1 MTEFSG
7 PSFDQYLIVMGFFV
21 AIFAIFLLLKRIDTL
36 FLINY
41 RIKKRMKVSDV
52 TLLGQGDRAL
62 ILKIDDKDFLFISGK
77 NSGAILT
84 EIKNENNPK
93 VSNIEQAKLETKNK
107 KALEIRS
114 LIEKALSKM
123 KSKFVVNFS
132 LIFIFLLTN
141 SLNAQE
147 ITSGLEALNL

>member
-21 AIFAIFLLLKRIDTL
+21 AIFAIFL
-36 FLINY
+36 F
-41 RIKKRMKVSDV
+41 IKKNRYIISNKLQNQKRMKVSDV

-62 ILKIDDKDFLFISGK
+62 ILKIDEKDFLFISGK

-84 EIKNENNPK
+84 EIKNDNNSK

-107 KALEIRS
+107 KAFEIRS
-114 LIEKALSKM
+114 LIEKRLKNE
-123 KSKFVVNFS
+123 K
-132 LIFIFLLTN
+132 
-141 SLNAQE
+141 
-147 ITSGLEALNL
+147 

>member
-21 AIFAIFLLLKRIDTL
+21 AIFAIFL
-36 FLINY
+36 F
-41 RIKKRMKVSDV
+41 IKKNRYIISNKLQNQKRMKVSDV

-62 ILKIDDKDFLFISGK
+62 ILKIDEKDFLFISGK

-84 EIKNENNPK
+84 EIKNENNSK

-107 KALEIRS
+107 KAFEIRS
-114 LIEKALSKM
+114 LIEKRLKNE
-123 KSKFVVNFS
+123 K
-132 LIFIFLLTN
+132 
-141 SLNAQE
+141 
-147 ITSGLEALNL
+147 

>member
-21 AIFAIFLLLKRIDTL
+21 AIFAIFL
-36 FLINY
+36 F
-41 RIKKRMKVSDV
+41 IKKNRYIISNKLQNQKRMKVSDV

-84 EIKNENNPK
+84 EIKNENNSK
-93 VSNIEQAKLETKNK
+93 VSNIEQTKLETKNK
-107 KALEIRS
+107 KAFEIRS
-114 LIEKALSKM
+114 LIEKRLKNE
-123 KSKFVVNFS
+123 K
-132 LIFIFLLTN
+132 
-141 SLNAQE
+141 
-147 ITSGLEALNL
+147 

>member
-21 AIFAIFLLLKRIDTL
+21 AIFAIFL
-36 FLINY
+36 F
-41 RIKKRMKVSDV
+41 IKKNRYIISNKLQNQKRMKVSDV

-107 KALEIRS
+107 KAFEIRS
-114 LIEKALSKM
+114 LIEKRLKNE
-123 KSKFVVNFS
+123 K
-132 LIFIFLLTN
+132 
-141 SLNAQE
+141 
-147 ITSGLEALNL
+147 

>member
-21 AIFAIFLLLKRIDTL
+21 AIFAIFL
-36 FLINY
+36 F
-41 RIKKRMKVSDV
+41 IKKNRYIISNKLQNQKRMKVSDV

-62 ILKIDDKDFLFISGK
+62 ILKIDEKDFLFISGK

-84 EIKNENNPK
+84 EIKNEINSK

-107 KALEIRS
+107 KAFEIRS
-114 LIEKALSKM
+114 LIEKRLKNE
-123 KSKFVVNFS
+123 K
-132 LIFIFLLTN
+132 
-141 SLNAQE
+141 
-147 ITSGLEALNL
+147 

>member
-21 AIFAIFLLLKRIDTL
+21 AIFAIFL
-36 FLINY
+36 F
-41 RIKKRMKVSDV
+41 IKKNRYIISNKLQNQKRMKVSDV

-62 ILKIDDKDFLFISGK
+62 ILKIDQKDFLFISGK

-84 EIKNENNPK
+84 EIKNENNSK

-107 KALEIRS
+107 KAFEIRS
-114 LIEKALSKM
+114 LIEKRLKNE
-123 KSKFVVNFS
+123 K
-132 LIFIFLLTN
+132 
-141 SLNAQE
+141 
-147 ITSGLEALNL
+147 

>member
-21 AIFAIFLLLKRIDTL
+21 AIFAIFL
-36 FLINY
+36 F
-41 RIKKRMKVSDV
+41 IKKNRYIISNKLQNQKRMKVSDV

-84 EIKNENNPK
+84 EIKNENNSK

-107 KALEIRS
+107 KAFEIRS
-114 LIEKALSKM
+114 LIEKRLKNE
-123 KSKFVVNFS
+123 K
-132 LIFIFLLTN
+132 
-141 SLNAQE
+141 
-147 ITSGLEALNL
+147 

>member
-21 AIFAIFLLLKRIDTL
+21 AIFAIFL
-36 FLINY
+36 F
-41 RIKKRMKVSDV
+41 IKKNRYIISNKLQNQKRMKVSDV

-62 ILKIDDKDFLFISGK
+62 ILKIDEKDFLFISGK

-84 EIKNENNPK
+84 EIKNEINSK

-107 KALEIRS
+107 KAFEIRS
-114 LIEKALSKM
+114 LIEKRLK
-123 KSKFVVNFS
+123 N
-132 LIFIFLLTN
+132 
-141 SLNAQE
+141 E
-147 ITSGLEALNL
+147 R

>member
-21 AIFAIFLLLKRIDTL
+21 AIFAIFL
-36 FLINY
+36 F
-41 RIKKRMKVSDV
+41 IKKNRYIISNKLQNQKRMKVSDV

-62 ILKIDDKDFLFISGK
+62 ILKIDQKDFLFISGK

-84 EIKNENNPK
+84 EIKNENNSK

-107 KALEIRS
+107 IAFEIRS
-114 LIEKALSKM
+114 LIEKRLKNE
-123 KSKFVVNFS
+123 K
-132 LIFIFLLTN
+132 
-141 SLNAQE
+141 
-147 ITSGLEALNL
+147 

>member
-21 AIFAIFLLLKRIDTL
+21 AIFAIFL
-36 FLINY
+36 F
-41 RIKKRMKVSDV
+41 IKKNRYIISNKLQNQKRMKVSDV

-84 EIKNENNPK
+84 EIKNENDSK

-107 KALEIRS
+107 KAFEIRS
-114 LIEKALSKM
+114 LIEKRLKNE
-123 KSKFVVNFS
+123 K
-132 LIFIFLLTN
+132 
-141 SLNAQE
+141 
-147 ITSGLEALNL
+147 

>member
-21 AIFAIFLLLKRIDTL
+21 AIFAIFL
-36 FLINY
+36 F
-41 RIKKRMKVSDV
+41 IKKNRYIISNKLQNQKRMKVSDV

-62 ILKIDDKDFLFISGK
+62 ILKIDKKDFLFISGK

-84 EIKNENNPK
+84 EIKNENNSK

-107 KALEIRS
+107 KAFEIRS
-114 LIEKALSKM
+114 LIEKRLKNE
-123 KSKFVVNFS
+123 K
-132 LIFIFLLTN
+132 
-141 SLNAQE
+141 
-147 ITSGLEALNL
+147 

>member
-21 AIFAIFLLLKRIDTL
+21 AIFAIFL
-36 FLINY
+36 F
-41 RIKKRMKVSDV
+41 IKKNRYIISNKLQNQKRMKVSDV

-62 ILKIDDKDFLFISGK
+62 ILNIDEKDFLFISGK

-84 EIKNENNPK
+84 EIKNENNSK

-107 KALEIRS
+107 KAFEIRS
-114 LIEKALSKM
+114 LIEKRLKNE
-123 KSKFVVNFS
+123 K
-132 LIFIFLLTN
+132 
-141 SLNAQE
+141 
-147 ITSGLEALNL
+147 

>member
-21 AIFAIFLLLKRIDTL
+21 AIFAIFL
-36 FLINY
+36 F
-41 RIKKRMKVSDV
+41 IKKNRYIISNKLQNQKRMKVSDV

-62 ILKIDDKDFLFISGK
+62 ILKIDEKDFLFISGK

-84 EIKNENNPK
+84 EIKNGNNSK

-107 KALEIRS
+107 KAFEIRS
-114 LIEKALSKM
+114 LIEKRLKNE
-123 KSKFVVNFS
+123 K
-132 LIFIFLLTN
+132 
-141 SLNAQE
+141 
-147 ITSGLEALNL
+147 

>member
-21 AIFAIFLLLKRIDTL
+21 AIFAIFL
-36 FLINY
+36 F
-41 RIKKRMKVSDV
+41 IKKNRYIISNKLQNQKRMKVSDV

-62 ILKIDDKDFLFISGK
+62 ILKIDQKDFLFISGK

-84 EIKNENNPK
+84 EIKNENDSK

-107 KALEIRS
+107 KAFEIRS
-114 LIEKALSKM
+114 LIEKRLKNE
-123 KSKFVVNFS
+123 K
-132 LIFIFLLTN
+132 
-141 SLNAQE
+141 
-147 ITSGLEALNL
+147 